1 MLTKRTYNRYK
12 RTYNWIKRTYNISSG
27 CFGLVD
33 QNEHRLVTLR
43 RELLIIN
50 IRFEEQLRFQ
60 ATSIKVMSE
69 VREIESAVEHF
80 ASNQEFI
87 RLYNRHNREL
97 LLQHFLLIA
106 AAGNE
111 VWTSNHE
118 RKMTMPEQRDL
129 MLVKYI
135 EWLEKMGTEFPEV
148 EKPFDVSEEWWRLML
163 LAYERKP
170 ISGKSLWRKF
180 KEDTRNPI
188 LSSFN
193 CHWAEPRDGETLE
206 DRFKVVRRGVWSDLG
221 HRLEEFIP
229 EGSWLPKQWYAWR
242 YCCYPGKNFRA
253 FDGKLP
259 TVSSAQ
265 PRHRHS
271 LSSASAANVN
281 NNSSGFTSGNN
292 DVAMNWS
299 ASLPVDPAGLHDPTS
314 TASNSNLD
322 HTAPLLMHHR
332 GNLTPSSN
340 SSNATLPNRANRSTL
355 PSTVANQ
362 RLLQAAASMSRVRNN
377 PEDELNVQHYLADV
391 QQYMAQM
398 TRLEKAAALA
408 EAFGEED
415 KAVGFKRQLY
425 EHVQTEPP
433 ARLKRTNTGL
443 LPQPLPL
450 STAATAQAG
459 SAAGVSS
466 VHHANNSNN
475 NSNNQIQHAVH
486 VLNNASHAMNT
497 HNNNNNNTSSMNNH
511 NNSHLHNAMV
521 NLPSMLSQ
529 QQQHQQHHHQVQ
541 QQQQAQMQ
549 QQHHQQ
555 QQQQQRATLS
565 PDPSS
570 TTSSGNSSLAG
581 SALQQL

>member
-1 MLTKRTYNRYK
+1 
-12 RTYNWIKRTYNISSG
+12 
-27 CFGLVD
+27 
-33 QNEHRLVTLR
+33 
-43 RELLIIN
+43 
-50 IRFEEQLRFQ
+50 
-60 ATSIKVMSE
+60 MSE

-118 RKMTMPEQRDL
+118 RKMSMPEQRDL

-242 YCCYPGKNFRA
+242 FCCYPGKNFRA

-265 PRHRHS
+265 TRHRHTH
-271 LSSASAANVN
+271 SASTNNNNNN
-281 NNSSGFTSGNN
+281 NNSGFISNN
-292 DVAMNWS
+292 SEVSMNWP
-299 ASLPVDPAGLHDPTS
+299 ASLPIDASGLHDPTS
-314 TASNSNLD
+314 SSVNNGLDGTAS
-322 HTAPLLMHHR
+322 LLMHHR
-332 GNLTPSSN
+332 GNLTPSGNNN
-340 SSNATLPNRANRSTL
+340 SSSNLNNAATSSRANRSTL

-398 TRLEKAAALA
+398 TRLEKAVALA
-408 EAFGEED
+408 EAFGEEE

-433 ARLKRTNTGL
+433 GRLKRMNSGL
-443 LPQPLPL
+443 LPLPLPVQ
-450 STAATAQAG
+450 TVAASQAG
-459 SAAGVSS
+459 GVA
-466 VHHANNSNN
+466 VSNG
-475 NSNNQIQHAVH
+475 
-486 VLNNASHAMNT
+486 
-497 HNNNNNNTSSMNNH
+497 NNNNNNNNQLQHVAHALHSAGHNAHNGGNNSMNN
-511 NNSHLHNAMV
+511 NNNNLNTANHLHDAMV
-521 NLPSMLSQ
+521 NLPTMLNQ
-529 QQQHQQHHHQVQ
+529 Q
-541 QQQQAQMQ
+541 Q

-555 QQQQQRATLS
+555 QQQQHHHLQVQQQQHAQAQAQAQHQQQQHQQQQQQQRSGL
-565 PDPSS
+565 SS
-570 TTSSGNSSLAG
+570 TTSSGASSLAD
-581 SALQQL
+581 SSLQQL